1 MRWCCWL
8 GSLMSFKRK
17 CCSKLLKLSF
27 SFDILEWLLF
37 YFALVGR
44 QWWWHSNNIQLR
56 KIANYLVWCTE
67 TVTRFKSY
75 LVVLLKRVL
84 LFYTFKFLRLCLT
97 SYVLN
102 LLSSMLW
109 LCTYYSIIIH
119 NSWMNCKMNRLW
131 NFSTMNSLL

>member
-1 MRWCCWL
+1 MTP
-8 GSLMSFKRK
+8 F
-17 CCSKLLKLSF
+17 
-27 SFDILEWLLF
+27 LF
-37 YFALVGR
+37 RIGGYSIGNGGGTVT
-44 QWWWHSNNIQLR
+44 
-56 KIANYLVWCTE
+56 NYLVWCTE

-102 LLSSMLW
+102 LLSMLW

-119 NSWMNCKMNRLW
+119 NS
-131 NFSTMNSLL
+131 